1 LLKRKFIYIVL
12 FLVILA
18 GIIGPAVYSNKIVG
32 QRQAADRSAGG
43 EAAGLT
49 AVGQTPADSTDKKSG
64 VTYTQST
71 GSQASDGP
79 AARDTV
85 DRKGNSAGT
94 AGQDSATP
102 AQKPVAASSAV
113 AKEDGCTVGIA
124 VVGMDGE
131 LLYGPGNVTVTG
143 KNMWEVT
150 ALGALDAT
158 GLPYTM
164 STSWSGFVEAVA
176 GQRNKGQSGWMYK
189 VNGEI
194 PMVAADQKTVKAGD
208 KVIWWYSKSMGAPTP
223 DWDDLIKRGAGNT
236 GQNPESRIQNEKK
249 VLCG

>member
-1 LLKRKFIYIVL
+1 MKRKLIYLVF
-12 FLVILA
+12 FLVIIA
-18 GIIGPAVYSNKIVG
+18 GIMGPVIYANKITG
-32 QRQAADRSAGG
+32 QKQAASPSTGG
-43 EAAGLT
+43 EAVSLT
-49 AVGQTPADSTDKKSG
+49 AGGQTPADSAAKSG
-64 VTYTQST
+64 V
-71 GSQASDGP
+71 AP
-79 AARDTV
+79 AQ
-85 DRKGNSAGT
+85 SAGT
-94 AGQDSATP
+94 QTDNGLSAGDAAGQDSAKPTQNP
-102 AQKPVAASSAV
+102 ATSSPAV
-113 AKEDGCTVGIA
+113 GVKEGGCAVGIA

-223 DWDDLIKRGAGNT
+223 DWDDLKQGT
-236 GQNPESRIQNEKK
+236 P
-249 VLCG
+249 